1 MSRPTKITALP
12 ALPPRID
19 PELKPL
25 LSAIKEAVEV
35 QVGHRGEDL
44 DKAVTFRDLTD
55 AGMVTIGKGVI
66 ASGETI
72 TPVTNPGDYTTPPS
86 ALTLTASPTFTNVLL
101 TWTGSFSHVLVAATE
116 VYRNTTDNL
125 LTATHIGTT
134 SSFVYTDTVDPS
146 STHYYWVR
154 FRSPVGVFGPYN
166 GTDGTVATTISIN
179 DAIPTAS
186 IDVAKI
192 ANLTV
197 DMASVTGTLTASQIG
212 AASITSD
219 KIAATGI
226 SADKITMDGNIEFA
240 NASSGVQFGKTA
252 LGDSQAGA
260 FFGRSGS
267 IAGFSISSSTSGIY
281 ADSQGT
287 VSLNNVRL
295 YTGSAGSALER
306 FQTGSYTANLSS
318 LSTHIY
324 IIIVGAGGG
333 ACNNASGTLGGGLSG
348 SNGTAS
354 YIQWYAGLNGTGTLL
369 QTNTAAGGAGL
380 SAYSV
385 GANNNGNA
393 GYAGQ
398 ASSKAAGGNGT
409 GYQGGDGGH
418 GSLGS
423 GGGGAGGISTWNGSP
438 DAHVNQRAGAGTT
451 VSQLE
456 PKPSG
461 AQSVKMFVGT
471 GGTGGASQSQTYN
484 NNSGN
489 WNGFNL
495 YAGGN
500 GGNGFVSIADPNSG
514 GIEVDLLSILNRLSA
529 GGL

>member
-1 MSRPTKITALP
+1 MSKETKLP
-12 ALPPRID
+12 AIPNSTD
-19 PELKPL
+19 PAVKAL
-25 LSAIKEAVEV
+25 KEATEV
-35 QVGHRGEDL
+35 RLGRRGDPL
-44 DKAVTFRDLTD
+44 DRGLTVRDLYEN
-55 AGMVTIGKGVI
+55 GVI
-66 ASGETI
+66 TVSGLPEVPIVGGGTGGLPI
-72 TPVTNPGDYTTPPS
+72 SPRPIIGDTSQPPAPTNLVTAGGFTGIIVSWSKPQRKD
-86 ALTLTASPTFTNVLL
+86 LTAN
-101 TWTGSFSHVLVAATE
+101 
-116 VYRNTTDNL
+116 VYRNTVDNIS
-125 LTATHIGTT
+125 TAVLIGIAAGEIF
-134 SSFVYTDTVDPS
+134 SDSVS
-146 STHYYWVR
+146 HESTYYYWVR
-154 FRSPVGVFGPYN
+154 FVSAAEVTGPFN
-166 GTDGTVATTISIN
+166 ATAGTVAVTSSIN
-179 DAIPTAS
+179 DATPDAS
-186 IDVAKI
+186 INVAKI

-212 AASITSD
+212 SASITSD

-240 NASSGVQFGKTA
+240 NTSSGVQFGKTA

-380 SAYSV
+380 AAGSV

-409 GYQGGDGGH
+409 SYQGGDGGH
-418 GSLGS
+418 GSFGS
-423 GGGGAGGISTWNGSP
+423 GGGGAGGISTWNGSA

-489 WNGFNL
+489 WTGFNL